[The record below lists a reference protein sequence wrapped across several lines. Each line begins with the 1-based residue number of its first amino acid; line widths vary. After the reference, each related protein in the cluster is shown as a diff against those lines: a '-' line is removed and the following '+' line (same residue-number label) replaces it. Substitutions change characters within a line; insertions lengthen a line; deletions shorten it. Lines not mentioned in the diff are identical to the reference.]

1 MEAVAILEVTMAVAA
16 VAVQLALEQMEL
28 QSLVATVVQE
38 HLHHYQVQ
46 Q

>member
-28 QSLVATVVQE
+28 QQLVATVVQE
-38 HLHHYQVQ
+38 QLHRYQEHQ
-46 Q
+46 